1 MQDIY
6 SFLKHNSINYL
17 QFTHP
22 AVFTCDEASRLCP
35 LMPGH
40 ATKNLFL
47 YSKPKDQYFF
57 VVIGYDKSVDLKKL
71 KALLGVSDLSFASE
85 EQLKKYI
92 GVEPGSVTI
101 LGLMHDSEHKVAV
114 FIDAPLCGNALQ
126 CHPLVNTATLVIDFE
141 DIERFLQITGH
152 AYQCIDVPAR

>member
-6 SFLKHNSINYL
+6 SFLKDNSIDYL

-22 AVFTCDEASRLCP
+22 AVFTCEEASRLCP
-35 LMPGH
+35 LMPGK

-47 YSKPKDQYFF
+47 YSKQKDQYFF
-57 VVIGYDKSVDLKKL
+57 VVIGNDKSVDLKKL
-71 KALLGVSDLSFASE
+71 KMLLNVSHFSFASE

-101 LGLMHDSEHKVAV
+101 LGLINDTEHKVSV
-114 FIDAPLCGNALQ
+114 FIDTPLCGNALQ
-126 CHPLVNTATLVIDFE
+126 CHPLVNTATLVINFQN
-141 DIERFLQITGH
+141 IERFLELTGH
-152 AYQCIDVPAR
+152 TYQCIDVPAR